1 MLYGGFPSMSV
12 LSSRDRTQALE
23 DSLEQFWCIAKP
35 VVQSAMAI
43 HMVLLVVFAVLD
55 KPLMVAANVLSLLLY
70 IGCLM
75 ALRHRHYRAASLAMC
90 SEIVAHA
97 WFATW
102 QLGWDSNFHYYVLCI
117 LPIVIYNYRTAPK
130 RHLLLVSG
138 ILVTLAGGYLLH
150 PAAGLPPPVMQLFG
164 TINIIT
170 ALLLLLYGTAA
181 SFHHSTKMQLDLL
194 HSASHDSLTNLYNR
208 RRILDQATS
217 GEGVTGSL
225 ILFDVDHFKYIN
237 DHFGHDCGDL
247 VLQGIA
253 DVIRRE
259 VRQSDLAARW
269 GGEEFLVLLPSAPTS
284 VAWTVAERIR
294 QRLAEV
300 TQPLGRGPARVTAT
314 LAVCEIRNC
323 EAFASALERADQALY
338 RGKQEGRDRV
348 MLAA

>member
-1 MLYGGFPSMSV
+1 MSV
-12 LSSRDRTQALE
+12 LSSRDRDQALE
-23 DSLEQFWCIAKP
+23 DSLEQFWCVAKP

-43 HMVLLVVFAVLD
+43 HLVLLAVFVLLD
-55 KPLMVAANVLSLLLY
+55 KTLMVWANVLSVSMYL
-70 IGCLM
+70 GCLA
-75 ALRHRHYRAASLAMC
+75 ALRRRRYRAASLTMC

-97 WFATW
+97 WLATW
-102 QLGWDSNFHYYVLCI
+102 QLGWDSNFHYYMLCI

-130 RHLLLVSG
+130 RHLLLVIA

-150 PAAGLPPPVMQLFG
+150 PAAGLSPWVMHLFG
-164 TINIIT
+164 TSNIIC
-170 ALLLLLYGTAA
+170 ALLLLLYGTGA

-208 RRILDQATS
+208 RRILDRAVNGQCLN
-217 GEGVTGSL
+217 GSL
-225 ILFDVDHFKYIN
+225 ILFDIDHFKHIN
-237 DHFGHDCGDL
+237 DRFGHDCGDL

-294 QRLAEV
+294 QRLTEV
-300 TQPLGRGPARVTAT
+300 TQALERGPARVTAT